1 MRAPPIQT
9 QSGSHLGNSQS
20 PQNLHSA
27 IGSSALGDSSMS
39 HLLRLPRWLLLPI
52 ARFLPARDLLQ
63 LEGSCRYLKE
73 ISSTWDGLWRHKVI
87 TDFVRRYESLQ
98 GALDLMGSSCSC
110 HITGGGC
117 SLIPPKPTVEK
128 FCSSEDRSI
137 SPTPS
142 LNVFDSGKG
151 LVSWTREG
159 PQWPQE
165 GGDASVRRSTAY
177 TLTVHPFTWRVL
189 YFRVCMLLKNLRGGL
204 AHRRILKEALKPPI
218 HVAVEGGMC
227 ITLDCRRLLWCNG
240 EALQCFD
247 LDRGR
252 LLWSSWV
259 AEEPF
264 EPTSTAAFTA
274 GAAEA
279 AAGAQLTPR
288 RLLNSI
294 QQEEIPATGVNGS
307 QMRFRGGPPKVA
319 PFNPLLTGPVG
330 ASQGWRS
337 RCHVVASA
345 SHAFTFVRGWLQ
357 VFCLQTGLYVRDL
370 CVGLSPIQTAAAA
383 SCMPIDV
390 CHRSN
395 QFAFISKIGAI
406 IYDSETLAPLFALQH
421 VGTLELRQLQQQ
433 QQQQR
438 RAYLGGEWVGGP
450 PPHAEG
456 GFDFC
461 WAGAACRGRPL
472 HRRTEC
478 SLEQQ
483 QLQHQQGDA
492 TRQSGATSNSD
503 LCSCFCHLNGAER
516 NASAC
521 NARGCWAS
529 WNTNRG
535 SCGSSGGLFASR
547 RCRDTELQCSLKCC
561 RLGCRH
567 IVTWHA
573 GVSRRLLVWSAS
585 PVCTADASQ
594 GPPSSVAQ
602 SPPYLATPSASFSA
616 RSGVIEAPA
625 IVSTATASC
634 ARLVYTL
641 RGHTRPLLRVRQQTD
656 WRDMHEY
663 FLASLDVGGT
673 VRVWHS
679 AAFPQKEAT
688 AAAAAAAMTRACER
702 DTEIAAAPLLPD
714 PLQQQGGQMNAAGMR
729 PIHPESAGI
738 SSRRRFLCAR
748 QAEDD
753 SKEAAIGCIAV
764 IPPMDSY
771 WVHRISLSC
780 HGLLTLCRR
789 KQVLQHSQQHQ
800 QPLLLLWMLNAPS
813 LSSLRAR
820 RGTKQKLRL
829 DWSSTNPDAVW
840 QHMLSRWKQLA
851 KGTTKDDFGCK
862 VVGVLE
868 DRRRNFSGA
877 DTAIRISVKAAAES
891 HAVPD
896 SAAVFFASASE
907 AARSADTA
915 AAAASRRP
923 PPSSGAPTPEAP
935 CVVTAGR
942 TAGFAIRGLSLR
954 PLSNRG
960 TGSSRRS
967 SSDGPRSLGS
977 QTTGI
982 CSRSSSVQEPEESSH
997 RSLASKGG
1005 NGSTDKGSKRTI
1017 RIPQSCAEGFAG
1029 SMPLPRRAIGGSGRN
1044 SGPESTSSQVH
1055 TLEICGAY
1063 LLPSNAF
1070 FAEFSGE
1077 GLISVLCG
1085 EDEVNST
1092 ESVSG
1097 FAPRVPRYNPFK
1109 RSLSD
1114 WLVFDVER
1122 LQREHNSRAASSSAR
1137 AAAAADSVAEVA
1149 DEGAT
1154 ADAAAALCD
1163 DAAFALR
1170 QAKRCCWRG
1179 DPGVRPQESSPD
1191 RPLQA
1196 FYEPAATQWR
1206 LQQQQRAAE
1215 EAKRRESIKSHRRLV
1230 LQWIERQ
1237 RRRRHRSAVLAASAA
1252 AHAASHAEAAVFATN
1267 LTGEGHGHAENQR
1280 TAAASAPLRPL
1291 AISPGPQGASSTPSV
1306 SNSRTAAATN
1316 ENRAEVSAVPTSQR
1330 SLRSPWPASVEPQAL
1345 DPLSSVAWLREKGN
1359 AWALV
1364 DWKAV
1369 QVDANGSL
1377 VILDFAHPDASP
1389 LCPAIFL

>member
-1 MRAPPIQT
+1 
-9 QSGSHLGNSQS
+9 
-20 PQNLHSA
+20 
-27 IGSSALGDSSMS
+27 
-39 HLLRLPRWLLLPI
+39 
-52 ARFLPARDLLQ
+52 
-63 LEGSCRYLKE
+63 
-73 ISSTWDGLWRHKVI
+73 
-87 TDFVRRYESLQ
+87 
-98 GALDLMGSSCSC
+98 
-110 HITGGGC
+110 
-117 SLIPPKPTVEK
+117 
-128 FCSSEDRSI
+128 
-137 SPTPS
+137 
-142 LNVFDSGKG
+142 
-151 LVSWTREG
+151 
-159 PQWPQE
+159 
-165 GGDASVRRSTAY
+165 
-177 TLTVHPFTWRVL
+177 
-189 YFRVCMLLKNLRGGL
+189 
-204 AHRRILKEALKPPI
+204 
-218 HVAVEGGMC
+218 
-227 ITLDCRRLLWCNG
+227 
-240 EALQCFD
+240 
-247 LDRGR
+247 
-252 LLWSSWV
+252 
-259 AEEPF
+259 
-264 EPTSTAAFTA
+264 
-274 GAAEA
+274 
-279 AAGAQLTPR
+279 
-288 RLLNSI
+288 
-294 QQEEIPATGVNGS
+294 
-307 QMRFRGGPPKVA
+307 
-319 PFNPLLTGPVG
+319 
-330 ASQGWRS
+330 
-337 RCHVVASA
+337 
-345 SHAFTFVRGWLQ
+345 
-357 VFCLQTGLYVRDL
+357 
-370 CVGLSPIQTAAAA
+370 
-383 SCMPIDV
+383 
-390 CHRSN
+390 
-395 QFAFISKIGAI
+395 
-406 IYDSETLAPLFALQH
+406 
-421 VGTLELRQLQQQ
+421 
-433 QQQQR
+433 
-438 RAYLGGEWVGGP
+438 
-450 PPHAEG
+450 
-456 GFDFC
+456 
-461 WAGAACRGRPL
+461 
-472 HRRTEC
+472 
-478 SLEQQ
+478 
-483 QLQHQQGDA
+483 
-492 TRQSGATSNSD
+492 
-503 LCSCFCHLNGAER
+503 
-516 NASAC
+516 
-521 NARGCWAS
+521 
-529 WNTNRG
+529 
-535 SCGSSGGLFASR
+535 
-547 RCRDTELQCSLKCC
+547 
-561 RLGCRH
+561 
-567 IVTWHA
+567 
-573 GVSRRLLVWSAS
+573 
-585 PVCTADASQ
+585 
-594 GPPSSVAQ
+594 
-602 SPPYLATPSASFSA
+602 
-616 RSGVIEAPA
+616 
-625 IVSTATASC
+625 
-634 ARLVYTL
+634 
-641 RGHTRPLLRVRQQTD
+641 
-656 WRDMHEY
+656 
-663 FLASLDVGGT
+663 
-673 VRVWHS
+673 
-679 AAFPQKEAT
+679 
-688 AAAAAAAMTRACER
+688 
-702 DTEIAAAPLLPD
+702 
-714 PLQQQGGQMNAAGMR
+714 
-729 PIHPESAGI
+729 
-738 SSRRRFLCAR
+738 
-748 QAEDD
+748 
-753 SKEAAIGCIAV
+753 
-764 IPPMDSY
+764 
-771 WVHRISLSC
+771 
-780 HGLLTLCRR
+780 
-789 KQVLQHSQQHQ
+789 
-800 QPLLLLWMLNAPS
+800 MLNAPS

-1170 QAKRCCWRG
+1170 QAKR
-1179 DPGVRPQESSPD
+1179 
-1191 RPLQA
+1191 
-1196 FYEPAATQWR
+1196 
-1206 LQQQQRAAE
+1206 
-1215 EAKRRESIKSHRRLV
+1215 ESIKSHRRLV